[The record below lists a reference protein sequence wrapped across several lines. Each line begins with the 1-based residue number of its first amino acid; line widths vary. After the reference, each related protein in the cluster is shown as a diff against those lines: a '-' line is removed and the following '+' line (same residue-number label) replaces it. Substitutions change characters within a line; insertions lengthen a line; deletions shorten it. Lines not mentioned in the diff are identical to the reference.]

1 MRQILENEFLLKI
14 MKNVFYFNLKA
25 IYILKV
31 FKFLYLIFGRVEK
44 QLTLISK
51 FMKSNS
57 MKQTIAIH
65 IMPNIS
71 RSKGMKD
78 NEILL
83 INRI

>member
-1 MRQILENEFLLKI
+1 
-14 MKNVFYFNLKA
+14 
-25 IYILKV
+25 
-31 FKFLYLIFGRVEK
+31 
-44 QLTLISK
+44 
-51 FMKSNS
+51 MKSNS